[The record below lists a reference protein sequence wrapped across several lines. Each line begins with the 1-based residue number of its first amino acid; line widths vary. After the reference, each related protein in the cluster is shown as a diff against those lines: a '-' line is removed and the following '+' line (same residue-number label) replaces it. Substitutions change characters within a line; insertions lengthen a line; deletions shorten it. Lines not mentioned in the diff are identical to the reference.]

1 MARQDTV
8 IGLYN
13 YAVKTADYA
22 GITESALQAPSASGV
37 YPSFPSPA
45 FPLSNQVISGTTYP
59 VVLWQGVPPDVAGG
73 EFDGHPFEVK
83 ICGTATGAATC
94 TLAIKLYQASQSVL
108 TSGITSTT
116 YATLTS
122 HGPSGT
128 GINQIVSSS
137 AIALGST
144 AKVNFQMSVPLIWD
158 STSKTLT
165 WAAAPTAY
173 SIGASL
179 TATTGTVSSTSVA
192 QTDLN
197 FFPTF
202 TWGTAFG
209 GSLVLTEFVI
219 NRM

>member
-22 GITESALQAPSASGV
+22 GLTESALQAPSASGV
-37 YPSFPSPA
+37 YPGYPSPA

-94 TLAIKLYQASQSVL
+94 TLAVKLYQASNAVL
-108 TSGITSTT
+108 TSGITSST
-116 YATLTS
+116 YATLTA

-128 GINQIVSSS
+128 GISQIVSSS

-144 AKVNFQMSVPLIWD
+144 AKVNFTLNAPLQWD
-158 STSKTLT
+158 ATSKTLN
-165 WAAAPTAY
+165 WASAPSFYA
-173 SIGASL
+173 IGATL
-179 TATTGTVSSTSVA
+179 TATTGTVTTTSVG

-209 GSLVLTEFVI
+209 GALTITEFVI
-219 NRM
+219 NKL